1 MKIKTIYTIILLLAA
16 LNVTSCGSTNPSKT
30 PTTIEGAEK
39 LLAKKRKKQAK
50 ASKKAQKAAQK
61 RYWRAQSKSARKS
74 VKKNNRRQKRIAR
87 HKKKNH

>member
-1 MKIKTIYTIILLLAA
+1 MKIKTIYTIILLLAT
-16 LNVTSCGSTNPSKT
+16 LNISSCGSTSPSKT

-50 ASKKAQKAAQK
+50 EAKKAKKAAEK

-74 VKKNNRRQKRIAR
+74 VKKNKRRQKRITK